1 MPTTVA
7 TDPSTALFEKL
18 SGIRVAMLTT
28 TDEAGRLHSRPM
40 ATQETSAD
48 GALWF
53 YTSTKAPA
61 ALNIQA
67 SPEVNLSYVDSSLQ
81 RYVSVAGRAWILH
94 DTDRIQELWSPAVAA
109 WFPLGLNDPN
119 LTLIR
124 VDVTEA
130 DYWDG
135 GEGRFV
141 RLSGFIRELLGEKP
155 AATRDRGHLDLG
167 TA

>member
-1 MPTTVA
+1 MTNTVD
-7 TDPSTALFEKL
+7 TDPSTTLIEKL

-28 TDEAGRLHSRPM
+28 TDESGRLHSRPM

-53 YTSTKAPA
+53 FTSNNAQV

-67 SPEVNLSYVDSSLQ
+67 SREVNLSYVDSNLQ

-109 WFPLGLNDPN
+109 WFPRGLNDPD

-135 GEGRFV
+135 GEGKFV

-155 AATRDRGHLDLG
+155 AAARDRGHLDLG